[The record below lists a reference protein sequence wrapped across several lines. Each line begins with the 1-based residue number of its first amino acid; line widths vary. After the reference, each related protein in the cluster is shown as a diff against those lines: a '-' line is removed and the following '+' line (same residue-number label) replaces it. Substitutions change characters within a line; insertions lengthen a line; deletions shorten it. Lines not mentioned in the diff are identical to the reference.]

1 MASFIERLFGKSTS
15 SAVQAKDRLHLVLV
29 NDRTDLSA
37 DDMQSLKDR
46 LIEVIS
52 DFVDINPAET
62 EIQIQAEGRQQ
73 TLIANIP
80 LRSPRLR
87 HR

>member
-1 MASFIERLFGKSTS
+1 MASLLNKILGRSSS
-15 SAVQAKDRLHLVLV
+15 SAKEAKERLHLVLIH
-29 NDRTDLSA
+29 DRTDLSPE
-37 DDMQSLKDR
+37 DLKSLKDR

-52 DFVDINPAET
+52 DYVEIDAAET
-62 EIQIQAEGRQQ
+62 EIQVEVKGREQ

-87 HR
+87 R